1 MALMYNPRAPEMYN
15 QVRGMPMA
23 GGRPNGYGAP
33 RRAIPGPTN
42 VMPMGGPRMP
52 EVNAG
57 APMQGNPLMG
67 QFPSMPSRYGNSM
80 GQTVAREQ
88 PPPTQPGPGMPVP
101 PRPAPPPSKYPP
113 TGPQR
118 SGTEMRAPQPYQQPA
133 PAAEHSPR
141 FMQMLENTA
150 RMNDV
155 ERANYIN
162 SQRDALMERLARYD
176 FAKNRGLQ
184 LDESAQADYDN
195 IAAMMQEINR
205 YNEKI
210 AKTQELIDASTTR
223 YGGDPLRT
231 QYMDELA
238 RYRTGG
244 YGI

>member
-101 PRPAPPPSKYPP
+101 PRPAPPPSKYPRPGRSVAGRRCEPRSP
-113 TGPQR
+113 TSSQPRQR
-118 SGTEMRAPQPYQQPA
+118 ST
-133 PAAEHSPR
+133 PR
-141 FMQMLENTA
+141 DSC
-150 RMNDV
+150 RCW
-155 ERANYIN
+155 
-162 SQRDALMERLARYD
+162 
-176 FAKNRGLQ
+176 
-184 LDESAQADYDN
+184 
-195 IAAMMQEINR
+195 
-205 YNEKI
+205 
-210 AKTQELIDASTTR
+210 KTRHA
-223 YGGDPLRT
+223 
-231 QYMDELA
+231 
-238 RYRTGG
+238 
-244 YGI
+244 